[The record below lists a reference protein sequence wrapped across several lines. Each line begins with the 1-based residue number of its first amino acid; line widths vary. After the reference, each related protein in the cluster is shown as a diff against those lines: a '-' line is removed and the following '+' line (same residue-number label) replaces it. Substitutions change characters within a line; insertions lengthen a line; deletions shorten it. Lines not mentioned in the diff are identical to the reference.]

1 MFPGAAIDF
10 DYIGRI
16 ALILLGLYLVGTG
29 FNYLQGW
36 IMSGIAMK
44 MTYAFRKNIA
54 EKINR
59 MPLKY
64 FDTKTHGEVLSR
76 VTNDVDTVS
85 NTLSQ
90 NLSQIVTSVTTIVG
104 VLVMMLWISWQMTLA
119 ALLILPI
126 SVVLVRFIIK
136 QVAEIL

>member
-1 MFPGAAIDF
+1 MTKMMGCPGAAIDF
-10 DYIGRI
+10 DYIGRT
-16 ALILLGLYLVGTG
+16 ALILLGLYLASAG

-36 IMSGIAMK
+36 VMSGIAMK
-44 MTYAFRKNIA
+44 LTYNFRKNIA

-90 NLSQIVTSVTTIVG
+90 NLSHLVTSVTTISRRHG
-104 VLVMMLWISWQMTLA
+104 YD
-119 ALLILPI
+119 ALD
-126 SVVLVRFIIK
+126 
-136 QVAEIL
+136 